1 MAASARRP
9 YRHPWPVAQ
18 PDEEEDAFAHL
29 DEEKVKEI
37 EATRPV
43 DAAQLVAEAYQA
55 MGVLPEWRQN
65 ETEEEEAERY
75 AAEGEIGRDPSSYVP
90 ADFGARGLVRNRLC
104 GGSRRLYAILNG
116 CCCCLGCGRCAARDI
131 SDTFSRL
138 APIEPANDDD
148 EDEEEE
154 TVLSPIS

>member
-1 MAASARRP
+1 MFWP
-9 YRHPWPVAQ
+9 YFCDILGIFEGYFGQ
-18 PDEEEDAFAHL
+18 
-29 DEEKVKEI
+29 
-37 EATRPV
+37 
-43 DAAQLVAEAYQA
+43 
-55 MGVLPEWRQN
+55 
-65 ETEEEEAERY
+65 
-75 AAEGEIGRDPSSYVP
+75 GEIGRDPSSYVP

-138 APIEPANDDD
+138 APIEPVNDDD

-154 TVLSPIS
+154 TVRITNFLNLFELIN